1 MTVGAELVTEEVGS
15 LIFGIDVRVDEG
27 GGSDGSSTGV
37 LAMPA
42 SRVSRDWCCPDG
54 ELVLG
59 GGPGSGVEWVGVT
72 AGDEIAGPGIEAG
85 RLVTVA
91 VTTDDRLEAG
101 RVPTEGGGI
110 ISDTLGGIMDD
121 VGVEETGRSG
131 GSATVA
137 RVERD
142 DCGTGRVLGR
152 DWMVVATASRRLS
165 AF

>member
-1 MTVGAELVTEEVGS
+1 MTEGVGS
-15 LIFGIDVRVDEG
+15 SVFGIDGRVDDG
-27 GGSDGSSTGV
+27 RGSEGSSTGV

-72 AGDEIAGPGIEAG
+72 AGEEIAGPGIETG
-85 RLVTVA
+85 RLVEVV
-91 VTTDDRLEAG
+91 VTADDGLDGR
-101 RVPTEGGGI
+101 RVPTEGGGS
-110 ISDTLGGIMDD
+110 ISDTLGERKDD
-121 VGVEETGRSG
+121 VVVDETGRSG

-142 DCGTGRVLGR
+142 DCGTGRILGR
-152 DWMVVATASRRLS
+152 DCMVVATASSRLS

>member
-1 MTVGAELVTEEVGS
+1 MTAGAELVTEEVGS
-15 LIFGIDVRVDEG
+15 SGFGIDWKIVDG
-27 GGSDGSSTGV
+27 RGSDGSSTGV

-54 ELVLG
+54 EVVLG
-59 GGPGSGVEWVGVT
+59 GDPRSGDEWIVVT
-72 AGDEIAGPGIEAG
+72 AGDKIAGPGIEAG

-101 RVPTEGGGI
+101 RVPTEGGGS
-110 ISDTLGGIMDD
+110 ISDTLGEGEDD
-121 VGVEETGRSG
+121 VVVEETGRGG

-137 RVERD
+137 RDERD
-142 DCGTGRVLGR
+142 DCGTGGILER
-152 DWMVVATASRRLS
+152 DCMVVATASSRLS

>member
-1 MTVGAELVTEEVGS
+1 MTAGAELVTEGVGS
-15 LIFGIDVRVDEG
+15 SVFGIDGRVDDG
-27 GGSDGSSTGV
+27 RGSEGSSTGV

-72 AGDEIAGPGIEAG
+72 AGEEIAGPGIETG
-85 RLVTVA
+85 RLVEVV
-91 VTTDDRLEAG
+91 VTADDGLDGR
-101 RVPTEGGGI
+101 RVPTEGGGS
-110 ISDTLGGIMDD
+110 ISDTLGEGKDD
-121 VGVEETGRSG
+121 VVVEETGRGG

-137 RVERD
+137 RDEGD
-142 DCGTGRVLGR
+142 DCGTCGILER
-152 DWMVVATASRRLS
+152 DCMVVATASSRLS

>member
-1 MTVGAELVTEEVGS
+1 MSPL
-15 LIFGIDVRVDEG
+15 
-27 GGSDGSSTGV
+27 
-37 LAMPA
+37 
-42 SRVSRDWCCPDG
+42 
-54 ELVLG
+54 LVLG
-59 GGPGSGVEWVGVT
+59 GGPGSVDEWRGSTAGVEF
-72 AGDEIAGPGIEAG
+72 AGPGIETS
-85 RLVTVA
+85 RLVEVA
-91 VTTDDRLEAG
+91 VIADDRLEMG

-110 ISDTLGGIMDD
+110 ISDTLGGVMDD
-121 VGVEETGRSG
+121 VVVEETGRSG

>member
-1 MTVGAELVTEEVGS
+1 M
-15 LIFGIDVRVDEG
+15 
-27 GGSDGSSTGV
+27 
-37 LAMPA
+37 
-42 SRVSRDWCCPDG
+42 
-54 ELVLG
+54 VLG
-59 GGPGSGVEWVGVT
+59 VGPGSVDEWRGSTAGVEF
-72 AGDEIAGPGIEAG
+72 AGPGIETS
-85 RLVTVA
+85 RLVEVA
-91 VTTDDRLEAG
+91 VIADDRLEMG

-110 ISDTLGGIMDD
+110 ISDTLGGVMDD
-121 VGVEETGRSG
+121 VVVEETGRSG

>member
-1 MTVGAELVTEEVGS
+1 
-15 LIFGIDVRVDEG
+15 
-27 GGSDGSSTGV
+27 
-37 LAMPA
+37 
-42 SRVSRDWCCPDG
+42 
-54 ELVLG
+54 LVLG
-59 GGPGSGVEWVGVT
+59 GGPGSVDEWRGSTAGVEF
-72 AGDEIAGPGIEAG
+72 AGPGIETG
-85 RLVTVA
+85 RLVEVA
-91 VTTDDRLEAG
+91 VIADDRLEMG

-110 ISDTLGGIMDD
+110 NSDTLGGVMDD
-121 VGVEETGRSG
+121 VVVEETGRSG